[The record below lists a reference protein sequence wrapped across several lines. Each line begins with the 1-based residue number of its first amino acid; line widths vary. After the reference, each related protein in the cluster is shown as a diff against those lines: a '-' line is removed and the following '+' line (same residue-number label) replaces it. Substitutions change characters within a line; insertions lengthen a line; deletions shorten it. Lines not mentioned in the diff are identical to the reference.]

1 MIRFFVMDVDGTLTD
16 GKIYMG
22 QSGEM
27 MKAFDVKD
35 GYAIA
40 HILPD
45 NDIIP
50 VVITAR
56 KSNIV
61 EYRCC
66 DLGIKQCHQGRAD
79 KLCCLKEIIAEY
91 SLQDKKEYSLANVA
105 YIGDD
110 LMDLECMRAVRKE
123 GGAVGCPNDA
133 AKEVAQCAIYVC
145 KKNGGDGAV
154 REFIEWIVKGER

>member
-1 MIRFFVMDVDGTLTD
+1 MDVDGTLTD

-35 GYAIA
+35 GYGIA

-45 NDIIP
+45 NDMIP

-61 EYRCC
+61 ENRCC
-66 DLGIKQCHQGRAD
+66 ELGIKECHQGRAD
-79 KLCCLKEIIAEY
+79 KLCCLKEIIAGY
-91 SLQDKKEYSLANVA
+91 SRQDKIEYSLANVA

-110 LMDLECMRAVRKE
+110 LTDLECMRATME
-123 GGAVGCPNDA
+123 AGGVAGCPQDA
-133 AKEVAQCAIYVC
+133 AKEIAQCATYVC
-145 KKNGGDGAV
+145 DRKGGDGAV
-154 REFIEWIVKGER
+154 REFIEWVVKSER